1 VFVKSQRTYFGVMP
15 STTLLEGTFQLMFVT
30 EFALQCFVFWF

>member
-1 VFVKSQRTYFGVMP
+1 MFVKSQREYFSVMS

-30 EFALQCFVFWF
+30 EFAPQSLVF